1 VGGILGAFLGP
12 PGVAA
17 GGLATYLLG
26 SVLGRKQG
34 QRSEQA
40 KREEHDRTWDEAEK
54 RVRRDAL
61 QPARGGGVIAGYMI
75 GGPLDGQ
82 VIALPRDAAI
92 FAAER
97 SGDQPLQWV
106 HLYRRSTRGLR
117 VETFEYRKAVRRED
131 FARTEEAAP

>member
-1 VGGILGAFLGP
+1 
-12 PGVAA
+12 
-17 GGLATYLLG
+17 
-26 SVLGRKQG
+26 
-34 QRSEQA
+34 
-40 KREEHDRTWDEAEK
+40 
-54 RVRRDAL
+54 
-61 QPARGGGVIAGYMI
+61 MI

-82 VIALPRDAAI
+82 VIALPSDAAI